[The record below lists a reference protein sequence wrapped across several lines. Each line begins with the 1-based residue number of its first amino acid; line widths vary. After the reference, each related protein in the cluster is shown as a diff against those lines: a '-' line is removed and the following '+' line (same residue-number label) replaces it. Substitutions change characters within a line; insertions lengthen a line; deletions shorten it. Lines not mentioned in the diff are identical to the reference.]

1 MAELSQMSQVTRPLS
16 TMLRMRPTE
25 GPVLSCTTFTP
36 GFSAA
41 KGAP

>member
-25 GPVLSCTTFTP
+25 GPVLSCSTFTP
-36 GFSAA
+36 GVSAA